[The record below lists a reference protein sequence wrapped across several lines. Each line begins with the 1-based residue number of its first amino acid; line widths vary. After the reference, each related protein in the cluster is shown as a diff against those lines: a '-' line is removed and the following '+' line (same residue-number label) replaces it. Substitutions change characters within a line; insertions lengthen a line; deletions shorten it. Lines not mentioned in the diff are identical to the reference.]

1 MGSEATHSKAA
12 VLISLMLLV
21 FGSTSTALQ
30 SFTTELEDGH
40 WYNSGPKSAD
50 SDGDNVSDMDDSCPN
65 GQTGWNSTNLTDYD
79 SDGCRDSDEDD
90 DDDND
95 EVLDGE
101 DDDMPSWEEKC
112 EPALEFLRKRA
123 SKEVAG
129 RGRTSNHKSTA
140 STAK

>member
-40 WYNSGPKSAD
+40 WYNSGAKSAD

-95 EVLDGE
+95 EVLDGDDSCPKGVLGWTSSTSTDYDGDGCRDTSEETDE
-101 DDDMPSWEEKC
+101 DND
-112 EPALEFLRKRA
+112 
-123 SKEVAG
+123 
-129 RGRTSNHKSTA
+129 
-140 STAK
+140 